1 VNKKKLFEFYNQS
14 EEYFKSTE
22 QGHLQGNIFPIHR
35 KILNKCKKKKGL
47 IVDLGCG
54 TGLDV
59 SKMVSN
65 DNFCLGID
73 ISELAVNRAKSRKIK
88 NTDFKKSNLENLPL
102 ENKSADVITS
112 FFTFEHLLNPE
123 KVLSEADRILKKDG
137 EIFILCP
144 NFASPFRGAPVYGW
158 YSKDKILKKMILS
171 LGRIFNVWIL
181 RKKDFKVKI
190 IDESLIDFN
199 KIGEDWDAANE
210 PSMFEFVNYFKRKK
224 YQIDFKTWLS
234 SPKTK
239 TEKLF
244 SYFKNFPI
252 IKYWGP
258 VCYFYGKKR

>member
-102 ENKSADVITS
+102 EKYNLRSKMTKMAKENKNNFLFTS
-112 FFTFEHLLNPE
+112 IWPEYAQVMEFYNSSNCLAALTDSGGIQEEMNLLNKICFTCRFSTERPE
-123 KVLSEADRILKKDG
+123 TVNDAHSNI
-137 EIFILCP
+137 IIP
-144 NFASPFRGAPVYGW
+144 PVNG
-158 YSKDKILKKMILS
+158 KFM
-171 LGRIFNVWIL
+171 F
-181 RKKDFKVKI
+181 KI
-190 IDESLIDFN
+190 IDYVLNNQELKDKMQNSKKIYGQNVAKKFINIVKQLSKNKASLFNWTHKEIGLWREKDQGDF
-199 KIGEDWDAANE
+199 
-210 PSMFEFVNYFKRKK
+210 
-224 YQIDFKTWLS
+224 L
-234 SPKTK
+234 
-239 TEKLF
+239 
-244 SYFKNFPI
+244 
-252 IKYWGP
+252 
-258 VCYFYGKKR
+258 